1 MRWLD
6 FITDLMDMSLSELL
20 ELVMDREAW
29 CAAIHG
35 VTKGRT
41 QLSDWSELNWTEL
54 IGESSTFNAIKILTG
69 IFYFFHKC
77 IRATCEFYRSMEFG
91 AQPNLVVLNHLIDI
105 TGDYCIY
112 VLLYYYYITIIN
124 IVLYYCCI
132 VLLETLAQ
140 QSFLQSKIIEAII
153 K

>member
-1 MRWLD
+1 MVEFVFEYTLFQGRKWKPLQYSC
-6 FITDLMDMSLSELL
+6 LENSMDGGASQ
-20 ELVMDREAW
+20 
-29 CAAIHG
+29 AAVHG
-35 VTKGRT
+35 IAKSWTR
-41 QLSDWSELNWTEL
+41 LSDF
-54 IGESSTFNAIKILTG
+54 TFLL
-69 IFYFFHKC
+69 YFFHKC

-153 K
+153 KQLLLCINNIIPNSMV